1 MCFHAFMHCY
11 ICLFYS
17 EMLDGKEVTD
27 TARVFLKNWQA
38 NKDAIKRKR
47 ETQSRQNEF
56 QGFGGTVP
64 LF

>member
-1 MCFHAFMHCY
+1 
-11 ICLFYS
+11 
-17 EMLDGKEVTD
+17 MLDGKEVTD